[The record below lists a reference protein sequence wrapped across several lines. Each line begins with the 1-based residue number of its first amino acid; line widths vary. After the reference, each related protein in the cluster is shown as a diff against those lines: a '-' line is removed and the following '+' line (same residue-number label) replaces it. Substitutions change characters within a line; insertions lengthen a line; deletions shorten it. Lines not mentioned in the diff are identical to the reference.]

1 MASYSASIVV
11 LIAIAARMC
20 SAEPGEKNITFTSR
34 NSKLLEV
41 NYFDYENGLGVTV
54 FSSKQSFH
62 ILTTNDKLLF
72 CIEDAIYQD
81 GNDLDQIVVIRGKP
95 FLDHRRH
102 NKASSYFI
110 TIAEAEELMEAA
122 ELKGNDQSVCKNPSV
137 TKKNVEAAIETVVKN
152 AITKS
157 KNFHQQALRSQ
168 VNDFINDP
176 HIPIIIDAALYMGEK
191 EGIAGR
197 DYPPVLPFYA
207 IARLVGK
214 LSADSSL
221 MDKATTGNQAKESC
235 KTNQACSKTCPPCTE
250 KECAGS
256 CGVGCNCWKMVCG
269 DCCWHMGCCSHDE
282 CCGRHGIVSL
292 ACMNVLSFTCDQF
305 KCPKKLTAS

>member
-1 MASYSASIVV
+1 
-11 LIAIAARMC
+11 MC

-137 TKKNVEAAIETVVKN
+137 TKKNVEAAIETVIKPLDPHTPCTSVTADYK
-152 AITKS
+152 ASSI
-157 KNFHQQALRSQ
+157 
-168 VNDFINDP
+168 DFITP
-176 HIPIIIDAALYMGEK
+176 CGC
-191 EGIAGR
+191 
-197 DYPPVLPFYA
+197 
-207 IARLVGK
+207 LVQ
-214 LSADSSL
+214 SA
-221 MDKATTGNQAKESC
+221 E
-235 KTNQACSKTCPPCTE
+235 P
-250 KECAGS
+250 
-256 CGVGCNCWKMVCG
+256 
-269 DCCWHMGCCSHDE
+269 
-282 CCGRHGIVSL
+282 
-292 ACMNVLSFTCDQF
+292 SFSPMSYDWRQ
-305 KCPKKLTAS
+305 LN